1 MDRRRRRCFRAALP
15 VAVTALEKMFIPER
29 HHSVVVHMLLVPLTA
44 GPILVTLGLNQVM
57 HDSAH
62 VSTAGLLCQICAVMS
77 AAAKAVTTCVRPNV
91 DPHNLFSSGISSEHV
106 RPSGSQFTAVMMHTR
121 AGTNSLRI
129 ASGRWTK

>member
-1 MDRRRRRCFRAALP
+1 MRVNPDSMDRRRRRCFRAALP

-77 AAAKAVTTCVRPNV
+77 AAAKAVTTCVRQNV
-91 DPHNLFSSGISSEHV
+91 DPHDFFLRGI
-106 RPSGSQFTAVMMHTR
+106 
-121 AGTNSLRI
+121 
-129 ASGRWTK
+129 